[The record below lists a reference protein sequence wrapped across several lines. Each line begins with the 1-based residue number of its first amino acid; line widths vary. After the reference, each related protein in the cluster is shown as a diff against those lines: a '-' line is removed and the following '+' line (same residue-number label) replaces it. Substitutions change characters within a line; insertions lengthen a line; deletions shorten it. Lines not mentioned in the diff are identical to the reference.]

1 MRSHFP
7 FEFCYCTAVT
17 ISQFIFYIFLLKKT
31 SHFQE
36 LIVQRIPM
44 IPSWDM
50 RNQSKLHFLT
60 DVPGECCNRLP
71 HRYYWGI
78 TAYVAG
84 KGVAGVDSLLK
95 CGIKEREWYFS
106 VHGHTQG
113 IHLEPDPLRCRT
125 LHWMF
130 NYLCKIEYDLHERFS
145 QPRRTCIPH
154 RGPVFCQLRPGQPFE
169 GSCGAFPS
177 PMDLDWHS
185 RLNIWA

>member
-7 FEFCYCTAVT
+7 FEFCYCTEVT
-17 ISQFIFYIFLLKKT
+17 ISQFIFCIFLLKKT

-36 LIVQRIPM
+36 LILQRIPM

-60 DVPGECCNRLP
+60 DVPGECYNRLP
-71 HRYYWGI
+71 HRYYCVCG
-78 TAYVAG
+78 G
-84 KGVAGVDSLLK
+84 EGGGRGGFPLCLNGVL
-95 CGIKEREWYFS
+95 REWYFS
-106 VHGHTQG
+106 VHGQTQG

-145 QPRRTCIPH
+145 QPRRTCIPNG
-154 RGPVFCQLRPGQPFE
+154 GPVFCQLRPGQPFE
-169 GSCGAFPS
+169 GSWGAFPS
-177 PMDLDWHS
+177 PVDLDWHS